1 MPITL
6 TLEQKKD
13 IARRMEEGYRFGREM
28 QAQEA
33 GRRTEAEK
41 WHIADRLMQGL
52 DIERAN
58 QLRDLESVAEHG
70 LVIQQ
75 RRFMKLRLS
84 K

>member
-33 GRRTEAEK
+33 GRRTE
-41 WHIADRLMQGL
+41 RL
-52 DIERAN
+52 DFA
-58 QLRDLESVAEHG
+58 SVEENG
-70 LVIQQ
+70 LVLQQ
-75 RRFMKLRLS
+75 RRFARIREAQRAANRV
-84 K
+84 

>member
-33 GRRTEAEK
+33 GR
-41 WHIADRLMQGL
+41 LMQGT
-52 DIERAN
+52 
-58 QLRDLESVAEHG
+58 DLESVADNG

-75 RRFMKLRLS
+75 RRFAKIREAQRAANRV
-84 K
+84 